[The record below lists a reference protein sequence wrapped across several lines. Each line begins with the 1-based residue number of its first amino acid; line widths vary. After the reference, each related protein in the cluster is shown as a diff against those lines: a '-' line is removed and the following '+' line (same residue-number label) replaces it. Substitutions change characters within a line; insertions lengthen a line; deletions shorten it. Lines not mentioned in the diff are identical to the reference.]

1 MLVMLRRKERSLI
14 FRTSKPEN
22 VLNYRKRM
30 GEASLRPY
38 KNIEFLRADQHF
50 YAGEVLHAGDVRAA
64 LEDLQTHPGG
74 LAFLGALTEW
84 L

>member
-1 MLVMLRRKERSLI
+1 
-14 FRTSKPEN
+14 
-22 VLNYRKRM
+22 M

-38 KNIEFLRADQHF
+38 KNIEFLRADQDF
-50 YAGEVLHAGDVRAA
+50 DAGEVLHAGDARAA
-64 LEDLQTHPGG
+64 LADPQAHPGG